1 MDRYSNINTD
11 VCYRKT
17 ICNKSVMQSRSLA
30 CRSGCG
36 GRVKVS
42 SEIL

>member
-17 ICNKSVMQSRSLA
+17 RCNKSVMHSKSLA
-30 CRSGCG
+30 CKSGCR